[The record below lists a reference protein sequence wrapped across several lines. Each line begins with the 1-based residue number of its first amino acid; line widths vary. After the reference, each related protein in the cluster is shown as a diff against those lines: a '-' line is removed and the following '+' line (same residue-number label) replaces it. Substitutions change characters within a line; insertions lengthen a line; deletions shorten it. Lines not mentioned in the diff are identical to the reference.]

1 MPFKRFYKD
10 FYYNYLTDTLQWEDN
25 GTDQTMNGFT
35 LTITMLES
43 KRLNNAL
50 KNRKTKLILSNNDI
64 KGLYK
69 RMRQAFTVPF
79 ERNLMNQTIKFAP
92 IVEPFI
98 GYIVSETGLIMRTPF
113 VEHVKHRRHDYY
125 RARKWNV
132 VMTHYD
138 TNGKLAVAIPDPN
151 SKMNRNFQRVAK
163 IVYESFYGKTP
174 KYTRFENIDGNREN
188 VTISNIRIKAPKK
201 PNQYRKTNE
210 RFNV

>member
-1 MPFKRFYKD
+1 MTFQLFYKD
-10 FYYNYLTDTLQWEDN
+10 YYYDYLTDTLRWEDN
-25 GTDQTMNGFT
+25 GTDRTMNGFA

-50 KNRKTKLILSNNDI
+50 KNRKEKLMLDNNDI

-79 ERNLMNQTIKFAP
+79 ERNLMNQTIKFVP
-92 IVEPFI
+92 IIEPFS

-113 VEHVKHRRHDYY
+113 VESVKHRNKECY

-132 VMTHYD
+132 VLTHYD
-138 TNGKLAVAIPDPN
+138 TNGKPEVAIPDPN
-151 SKMNRNFQRVAK
+151 YKMNRNFQRVAK

-174 KYTRFENIDGNREN
+174 KYTRFEYIDGNKEN
-188 VTISNIRIKAPKK
+188 VAISNIRIKTPKK

-210 RFNV
+210 RFNI

>member
-1 MPFKRFYKD
+1 MAFKLFYKD
-10 FYYNYLTDTLQWEDN
+10 FYYDYLTDTLQWEDN
-25 GTDQTMNGFT
+25 GIEQTMNGFA

-64 KGLYK
+64 EGLYN

-79 ERNLMNQTIKFAP
+79 ERNLMNQTIKFVP
-92 IVEPFI
+92 IVEPFS

-113 VEHVKHRRHDYY
+113 VEHVKNRNREYY

-132 VMTHYD
+132 VMTHFD
-138 TNGKLAVAIPDPN
+138 PNGKLAVVIPDPN

-163 IVYESFYGKTP
+163 LVYESFYGKTP
-174 KYTRFENIDGNREN
+174 KYTRFEYIDGNKEN
-188 VTISNIRIKAPKK
+188 VAVSNIRIKTPTK

-210 RFNV
+210 RFNI

>member
-1 MPFKRFYKD
+1 MTFELFYKD
-10 FYYNYLTDTLQWEDN
+10 FYYDHLTDTLQWEDN
-25 GTDQTMNGFT
+25 GTNQTMNGFT

-50 KNRKTKLILSNNDI
+50 KNRKTKLMLSNNDI

-92 IVEPFI
+92 IVKPFI

-125 RARKWNV
+125 RARKWNILL
-132 VMTHYD
+132 THYD

-163 IVYESFYGKTP
+163 LVYESFHGQTP
-174 KYTRFENIDGNREN
+174 KYTRFEHIDGNREN
-188 VTISNIRIKAPKK
+188 VAISNIRIKAPKK
-201 PNQYRKTNE
+201 PNQYCKTNE
-210 RFNV
+210 I